1 MDSTP
6 FLISW
11 NITKRCNLKCSHC
24 YLNASELEHGEGELS
39 TGDAMK
45 VIDEIASV
53 NPQAMLIFTGGEP
66 LLRNDWRELTSYAA
80 GKGFTVVMGTNGT
93 LIDDLLAKDMIS
105 HGIKGVGISLD
116 SILALHTMTGSEV
129 WRAHGKGQYLP

>member
-11 NITKRCNLKCSHC
+11 NITKRCNLKCNHC
-24 YLNASELEHGEGELS
+24 YLNASELEHGEDEQS
-39 TGDAMK
+39 TSDAMK

-53 NPQAMLIFTGGEP
+53 NPATILIFTGGDR
-66 LLRNDWRELTSYAA
+66 LLRGDWRELTSYAA

-93 LIDDLLAKDMIS
+93 LIEIGRVS
-105 HGIKGVGISLD
+105 CRERG
-116 SILALHTMTGSEV
+116 
-129 WRAHGKGQYLP
+129 

>member
-11 NITKRCNLKCSHC
+11 NITKRCNLKCRHC

-53 NPQAMLIFTGGEP
+53 NHQAMLIFTGGEP
-66 LLRNDWRELTSYAA
+66 LLRNDCLELTSYAA
-80 GKGFTVVMGTNGT
+80 GKGLMVVIGTNGT
-93 LIDDLLAKDMIS
+93 LLD
-105 HGIKGVGISLD
+105 D
-116 SILALHTMTGSEV
+116 SIVKEMIKRGV
-129 WRAHGKGQYLP
+129 K

>member
-53 NPQAMLIFTGGEP
+53 KPQAMLIFTGGEP
-66 LLRNDWRELTSYAA
+66 LLRNDCMELTRYASD
-80 GKGFTVVMGTNGT
+80 KGLMVVMGTNGT
-93 LIDDLLAKDMIS
+93 LLNDSVVKDMMRC
-105 HGIKGVGISLD
+105 GVKGVGISLD
-116 SILALHTMTGSEV
+116 SIGPSY
-129 WRAHGKGQYLP
+129 HGRVRGLGGAW